1 MGSFHSLQLS
11 RVSCLAS
18 GDFEV
23 RLKCHVTTR
32 KHPRRKP
39 LVHRRGGWVSGGR
52 SVACGAP
59 VMATLQNQSA
69 RPHLP
74 NRLLLCSPVLL

>member
-1 MGSFHSLQLS
+1 MGAFHYHQLS

-23 RLKCHVTTR
+23 HLKCHVTTR
-32 KHPRRKP
+32 KQPRGKS
-39 LVHRRGGWVSGGR
+39 LVHRCGGSVSGGR

-69 RPHLP
+69 RPHRP
-74 NRLLLCSPVLL
+74 NRLLLCSPVRL